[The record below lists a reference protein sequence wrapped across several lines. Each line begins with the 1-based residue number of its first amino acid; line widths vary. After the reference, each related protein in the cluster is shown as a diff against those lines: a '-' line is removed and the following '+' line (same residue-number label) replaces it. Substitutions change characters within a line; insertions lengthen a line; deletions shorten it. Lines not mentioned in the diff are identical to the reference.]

1 MASIENTGVF
11 DASLVLNS
19 ATEKAWGQIATDFS
33 VKVVMALAEK
43 YGFSAEDAIEFL
55 GLKNIS
61 VVRGSK
67 AKKCNVPK
75 EVKAPRDIPK
85 FILPWTGT
93 EMGGDFCNGLRLN
106 HGLHTQCTMAKCDG
120 EIYCKTCQRQ
130 ADKNASGT
138 PTYGNIESRK
148 AVGTFEFR
156 DPKDNKLTI
165 PYANVMEKLGV
176 SRDQAEAEASR
187 FGQTIPEEHFV
198 KREAKRGRPATKP
211 TADSDGSDTTSP
223 KKRGRPKKDKKV
235 IESSVGD
242 DLIASL
248 VAQSQQQQQ
257 QSNSD
262 TSGDEDSAIP
272 STKVKVTKVK
282 VTKVKVVKLTDE
294 QKAAKKAEA
303 TENRLKVKAAK
314 KAEKANAKKA
324 AELAAMKAKM
334 LAMQKEVE
342 VASAKIVTAAA
353 EKPPSPDVELEI
365 EEITEVAPTKE
376 KSRATFQSPKPS
388 NAEASKEKPPTASIE
403 KEEYQIVCENLLADS
418 DDEGTIVPEDG
429 SEDED
434 DDEEEVKVVKFEHG
448 GKNYLKATDNMLYD
462 PATSECVGCWNPVS
476 KEIEEVAEFGSDEED
491 ESDDEN

>member
-1 MASIENTGVF
+1 MASIENMGVF

-43 YGFSAEDAIEFL
+43 YGFSGEEAIEFL

-67 AKKCNVPK
+67 AKKCNVAK

-85 FILPWTGT
+85 IILPWTGT

-106 HGLHTQCTMAKCDG
+106 HGLHSQCTMAKWDG

-148 AVGTFEFR
+148 AVGIFEFR

-165 PYANVMEKLGV
+165 TYANVMEKLGV

-211 TADSDGSDTTSP
+211 TADSDGSDTSP

-248 VAQSQQQQQ
+248 VAQSQQQQ
-257 QSNSD
+257 SNSD

-272 STKVKVTKVK
+272 STNVKVTKVK
-282 VTKVKVVKLTDE
+282 VTKVKLTEE
-294 QKAAKKAEA
+294 QKVAKKAEA
-303 TENRLKVKAAK
+303 TEKRMKVIADK

-342 VASAKIVTAAA
+342 VASAKIVTAAV

-376 KSRATFQSPKPS
+376 KSRATFQSPKPTTETNAS
-388 NAEASKEKPPTASIE
+388 NTEASKKKPSAMSIE
-403 KEEYQIVCENLLADS
+403 KDEYEGVINSMLADS
-418 DDEGTIVPEDG
+418 DEETIVP
-429 SEDED
+429 EDED

-448 GKNYLKATDNMLYD
+448 GKNYLRATDNMLYD
-462 PATSECVGCWNPVS
+462 PATSECVGCWNPAS